1 MMQNTMSRLVLR
13 RKFQLTLQLS
23 IVNTKLFLPKTSQ
36 NDWSSKK
43 YVIIEYLYIYWFI
56 TFLQKEFRV
65 MWVHFWYY

>member
-1 MMQNTMSRLVLR
+1 MSRLVLR

-43 YVIIEYLYIYWFI
+43 IRNNRIFIYLLIYY
-56 TFLQKEFRV
+56 FLTEGIPCHV
-65 MWVHFWYY
+65 VHFWYY